1 MKHKFKVG
9 DRVESIGV
17 EYNGSHGTI
26 IKTDI
31 SKNPYYVIF
40 DNEYCLWV
48 RESNLK
54 LIQPTQMKNI
64 KDLGEK
70 HAIQCKTQ
78 EEFIEIKRQLSAI
91 NLENQYWDKYKEN
104 TCIRPC
110 DNTYSGLD
118 YFIDEGYTIVQASDF
133 MPSTVNQRIE
143 QLEKELADLKESVR
157 PKKKIEFVKYLDYKE
172 MVAKDVICEP
182 SRYEHIDKLY
192 TYDNYDV
199 MVAWSY
205 DNKSDQTIY
214 LGHFNDGMK

>member
-9 DRVESIGV
+9 DRVENISACYKGMKATIV
-17 EYNGSHGTI
+17 ETDKEGLPYH
-26 IKTDI
+26 IK
-31 SKNPYYVIF
+31 F
-40 DNEYCLWV
+40 DDNTFLW
-48 RESNLK
+48 ELEDHLK
-54 LIQPTQMKNI
+54 LIPNMKNI